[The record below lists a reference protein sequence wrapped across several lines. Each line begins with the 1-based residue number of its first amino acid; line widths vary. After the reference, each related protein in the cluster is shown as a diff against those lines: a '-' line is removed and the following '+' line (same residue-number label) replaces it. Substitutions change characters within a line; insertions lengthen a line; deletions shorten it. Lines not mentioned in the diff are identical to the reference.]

1 VAVAA
6 LIVVFWPKLMKKP
19 LDGMGVFV
27 TVDTN
32 PKVNVRVRHSDKCG
46 SPEPFTD
53 LGMTPLRRVSG
64 AHLQDTLILENKDQG
79 IYAEVDEPLRFGEP
93 GETKTY
99 TKEFQLGYVR
109 LKVIPKGMNGLKILL
124 EGQDHGQYLAGS
136 KLELAEGTH
145 TLELRGDQLKE
156 PVPVEVTVK
165 AHDTTETV
173 VDLSKSLAQ

>member
-1 VAVAA
+1 
-6 LIVVFWPKLMKKP
+6 
-19 LDGMGVFV
+19 
-27 TVDTN
+27 
-32 PKVNVRVRHSDKCG
+32 
-46 SPEPFTD
+46 
-53 LGMTPLRRVSG
+53 MTPLRRVSG